1 MGRLQNIVFQEREE
15 PELEYEQ
22 IIGALRDLQRRDE
35 ERWDE
40 ERRRS
45 YLWQSFYD
53 IRPRFLETNTIRLP
67 RDEFKTG
74 NPTKIC
80 SNAEKAN
87 YIAKKVVIFRNKY
100 LGVIVPLTKTICSPV
115 TFLKHK
121 TDNPSKIIN
130 QIIIQMNL
138 FVIQN
143 EFLFYLSKILKTDI
157 VNIKMLVAYERNKV
171 YLEKLAIC
179 MKKCKSQ
186 VNSGPKTI
194 QLKVPKKD
202 LSIYNLFHFM
212 FEKHNIINDIDAIKT
227 AKKAV
232 ILCSKLDYNVPKFD
246 NKNIFNSL
254 KMAIK
259 NTEEAIRS
267 TEEAINNYII
277 NKQSIK
283 ESITNIKNKV
293 ISMEKLF
300 QDNIDDCTCAIC
312 LEPLNST
319 DSVRVQCSHVYHKKC
334 IVQCNRICPMC
345 KYPITHFFYYV

>member
-1 MGRLQNIVFQEREE
+1 MSRRCIMYVEKEDR
-15 PELEYEQ
+15 ELEQLNIE
-22 IIGALRDLQRRDE
+22 ILRELRFYSDYSFSRITLNKDSCS
-35 ERWDE
+35 
-40 ERRRS
+40 RS
-45 YLWQSFYD
+45 NIS
-53 IRPRFLETNTIRLP
+53 RPHS
-67 RDEFKTG
+67 EFKTG

-80 SNAEKAN
+80 SNTKR
-87 YIAKKVVIFRNKY
+87 VRNHN
-100 LGVIVPLTKTICSPV
+100 LGVRITFTKTICSPA
-115 TFLKHK
+115 TFLKQE
-121 TDNPSKIIN
+121 TDNPIKIYCNTEKSIIN

-143 EFLFYLSKILKTDI
+143 EFLFYLSKIFKTDI
-157 VNIKMLVAYERNKV
+157 VNIKMLIAYERNNV

-179 MKKCKSQ
+179 MKKCMSQ
-186 VNSGPKTI
+186 VNFGSKTI
-194 QLKVPKKD
+194 QLKVQKKD

-227 AKKAV
+227 AKKVV

-246 NKNIFNSL
+246 NKNIFNSF

-267 TEEAINNYII
+267 TEEGINNYII

-283 ESITNIKNKV
+283 ESIANIKNKV
-293 ISMEKLF
+293 ICMEKLF

-319 DSVRVQCSHVYHKKC
+319 NSVRVQCSHVYHKKC
-334 IVQCNRICPMC
+334 IVQCNRLCPMC
-345 KYPITHFFYYV
+345 KGPITNFFYYV